1 MKIMKKFLLLSL
13 MMAIV
18 SGNGCSP
25 VNQPE
30 PPDPSQTSVTTS
42 PASTTT
48 LPPISSSVTTI
59 TQSSTSKSTTGLTTQ
74 IKTTTTGGVV
84 LEEGYIGNLDFS
96 VVTGYDDQ
104 NRQMVLNT
112 QSILLLVNKVRN
124 LSSTYVP
131 GDLTKPSVRFTFS
144 EDVPRRYMR
153 YNAAKALE
161 KLFSAASDA
170 GYKLYG
176 VSGYRSYATQK
187 AIFDKRAAERG
198 EEVANKTSARPGQS
212 EHQTGLAMDI
222 SSKAVDYRLVTS
234 FGDTAEGKWVKKN
247 AHRFGFIIRYPK
259 GKETITGYSYE
270 PWHLRY
276 VGITAAKYIY
286 EHGLTLEEYFYQVH
300 NYPQP

>member
-1 MKIMKKFLLLSL
+1 
-13 MMAIV
+13 
-18 SGNGCSP
+18 
-25 VNQPE
+25 
-30 PPDPSQTSVTTS
+30 
-42 PASTTT
+42 
-48 LPPISSSVTTI
+48 
-59 TQSSTSKSTTGLTTQ
+59 
-74 IKTTTTGGVV
+74 
-84 LEEGYIGNLDFS
+84 
-96 VVTGYDDQ
+96 
-104 NRQMVLNT
+104 
-112 QSILLLVNKVRN
+112 
-124 LSSTYVP
+124 
-131 GDLTKPSVRFTFS
+131 
-144 EDVPRRYMR
+144 MR